1 MKLNELKNVEGAK
14 AKGMKVG
21 RGLGSGKGKNCGTG
35 NKGQKSRSGGLK
47 APGFEG
53 GQTPLYRRLPK
64 FGFTNGAHKEYA
76 IVNVSSL
83 NKFKEGTV
91 VTPTLLVEEG
101 LVKKEFDGVKILAN
115 WYCFP
120 NVKILG
126 NGELTVKLT
135 VKAAKFSKSAKAAI
149 EKVGGV
155 AEEI

>member
-1 MKLNELKNVEGAK
+1 MKLNELKNVEDAK
-14 AKGMKVG
+14 TKGTVVG

-101 LVKKEFDGVKILAN
+101 LVKKEFDGVKIL
-115 WYCFP
+115 
-120 NVKILG
+120 G

>member
-35 NKGQKSRSGGLK
+35 NKGQKCRSGGLK

-91 VTPTLLVEEG
+91 VTPTLLVESG
-101 LVKKEFDGVKILAN
+101 LVKKEFDG
-115 WYCFP
+115 
-120 NVKILG
+120 VKILG

-135 VKAAKFSKSAKAAI
+135 VKATKFSASAKAAI
-149 EKVGGV
+149 EKLGGV

>member
-1 MKLNELKNVEGAK
+1 MKLNELKNVPGAK
-14 AKGMKVG
+14 TEGFKKG
-21 RGLGSGKGKNCGTG
+21 RGLGSGNGKNCGTG
-35 NKGQKSRSGGLK
+35 NKGQKSRSGGGK

-76 IVNVSSL
+76 IVNVGSL

-91 VTPTLLVEEG
+91 VDPTILVESG
-101 LVKKEFDGVKILAN
+101 LVKKEFDG
-115 WYCFP
+115 
-120 NVKILG
+120 VKILG

-135 VKAAKFSKSAKAAI
+135 VKAAKFSKSAKEAI
-149 EKVGGV
+149 EKAGGV

>member
-1 MKLNELKNVEGAK
+1 MKLNELKNVPGAK
-14 AKGMKVG
+14 TESFKKG

-35 NKGQKSRSGGLK
+35 NKGQKSRSGGVK

-76 IVNVSSL
+76 IVNVSQL

-91 VTPTLLVEEG
+91 VTPTLLVECG
-101 LVKKEFDGVKILAN
+101 LVKKEFDGVK
-115 WYCFP
+115 
-120 NVKILG
+120 VLG

>member
-1 MKLNELKNVEGAK
+1 MKLNELKNVKGAK
-14 AKGMKVG
+14 TEGYRKG
-21 RGLGSGKGKNCGTG
+21 RGLGSGNGKNCGTG

-64 FGFTNGAHKEYA
+64 FGFTNNAHKEYA
-76 IVNVSSL
+76 IINVSSL

-91 VTPTLLVEEG
+91 VTAALLIEEG
-101 LVKKEFDGVKILAN
+101 LVKKEFDGVK
-115 WYCFP
+115 
-120 NVKILG
+120 VLG

-135 VKAAKFSKSAKAAI
+135 VKASKFSKSAKAAI
-149 EKVGGV
+149 EKVGGT

>member
-14 AKGMKVG
+14 TAPFKKG
-21 RGLGSGKGKNCGTG
+21 RGMGSGNGKNCGTG
-35 NKGQKSRSGGLK
+35 NKGQKSRSGGGK

-64 FGFTNGAHKEYA
+64 FGFNNGAHKEYA
-76 IVNVSSL
+76 IVNVGSL
-83 NKFKEGTV
+83 NKFKEGSV
-91 VTPTLLVEEG
+91 VNPTILVESG
-101 LVKKEFDGVKILAN
+101 LVKKELDG
-115 WYCFP
+115 
-120 NVKILG
+120 VKILG

-135 VKAAKFSKSAKAAI
+135 VKATKFSKSAREAI

>member
-64 FGFTNGAHKEYA
+64 FGFNNGSHKEYA
-76 IVNVSSL
+76 IINVSSL
-83 NKFKEGTV
+83 NRFKEGTV

-101 LVKKEFDGVKILAN
+101 LVKKEFDGVKIL
-115 WYCFP
+115 
-120 NVKILG
+120 G

-135 VKAAKFSKSAKAAI
+135 VKATKFSKSAKAAI

>member
-91 VTPTLLVEEG
+91 VTPTLLVESG
-101 LVKKEFDGVKILAN
+101 LVKKEFDG
-115 WYCFP
+115 
-120 NVKILG
+120 VKILG

-135 VKAAKFSKSAKAAI
+135 VKATKFSKSAKAAI

>member
-14 AKGMKVG
+14 TAPYKKG
-21 RGLGSGKGKNCGTG
+21 RGMGSGNGKNCGSG
-35 NKGQKSRSGGLK
+35 NKGQKSRTGGGK

-64 FGFTNGAHKEYA
+64 FGFNNGAHKEYA
-76 IVNVSSL
+76 IVNVSEL

-91 VTPTLLVEEG
+91 VNPTLLVESG
-101 LVKKEFDGVKILAN
+101 LVKKEFDGVK
-115 WYCFP
+115 
-120 NVKILG
+120 VLG

-135 VKAAKFSKSAKAAI
+135 VQANKFSKSAKAAI

>member
-14 AKGMKVG
+14 TAPFKKG
-21 RGLGSGKGKNCGTG
+21 RGMGSGNGKNCGTG
-35 NKGQKSRSGGLK
+35 NKGQKSRSGGGK

-64 FGFTNGAHKEYA
+64 FGFNNGAHKEYA
-76 IVNVSSL
+76 IVNVSNL

-91 VTPTLLVEEG
+91 VDPTILVESG
-101 LVKKEFDGVKILAN
+101 LVKKEFDG
-115 WYCFP
+115 
-120 NVKILG
+120 VKILG

-135 VKAAKFSKSAKAAI
+135 VKAAKFSKSAKEAI
-149 EKVGGV
+149 EKAGGV

>member
-1 MKLNELKNVEGAK
+1 MKLNELKNVKGAK
-14 AKGMKVG
+14 TESFRKG
-21 RGLGSGKGKNCGTG
+21 RGMGSGNGKNCGTG

-76 IVNVSSL
+76 IVNVGSL

-91 VTPTLLVEEG
+91 VTPAMMIDTG
-101 LVKKEFDGVKILAN
+101 LVKKEFDGVK
-115 WYCFP
+115 
-120 NVKILG
+120 VLG

-135 VKAAKFSKSAKAAI
+135 VKASKFSKSAKAAI

>member
-14 AKGMKVG
+14 TAPFKKG
-21 RGLGSGKGKNCGTG
+21 RGMGSGNGKNCGTG
-35 NKGQKSRSGGLK
+35 NKGQKSRSGGGK

-76 IVNVSSL
+76 IVNVGSL

-91 VTPTLLVEEG
+91 IDPTLLVEAG
-101 LVKKEFDGVKILAN
+101 LVKKEFDG
-115 WYCFP
+115 
-120 NVKILG
+120 VKILG

-135 VKAAKFSKSAKAAI
+135 VKAAKFSKSAKEAI
-149 EKVGGV
+149 EKAGGV

>member
-14 AKGMKVG
+14 TESFKKG

-76 IVNVSSL
+76 IVNVAAL
-83 NKFKEGTV
+83 NKFKEGTL

-101 LVKKEFDGVKILAN
+101 LVKKELDG
-115 WYCFP
+115 
-120 NVKILG
+120 VKILG

-135 VKAAKFSKSAKAAI
+135 VKAHKFSKSAKAAI
-149 EKVGGV
+149 EKLGGV

>member
-1 MKLNELKNVEGAK
+1 MKLNELKNVSGAK
-14 AKGMKVG
+14 TESFRKG
-21 RGLGSGKGKNCGTG
+21 RGMGSGNGKNCGTG

-76 IVNVSSL
+76 IVNVGSL

-91 VTPTLLVEEG
+91 VTPAMLVESG
-101 LVKKEFDGVKILAN
+101 LVKKEFDGI
-115 WYCFP
+115 
-120 NVKILG
+120 KILG

-135 VKAAKFSKSAKAAI
+135 VKASKFSKSAKAAI

>member
-14 AKGMKVG
+14 TKGTVVG

-64 FGFTNGAHKEYA
+64 FGFTNGSHKEYA

-91 VTPTLLVEEG
+91 VTPTLLVESG
-101 LVKKEFDGVKILAN
+101 LVKKEFDGVK
-115 WYCFP
+115 
-120 NVKILG
+120 VLG

-135 VKAAKFSKSAKAAI
+135 VKASKFSKSAKAAI
-149 EKVGGV
+149 EKLGGV

>member
-1 MKLNELKNVEGAK
+1 MKLNELKNAPGAK
-14 AKGMKVG
+14 KESFKKG

-64 FGFTNGAHKEYA
+64 FGFTNLAHKEYA
-76 IVNVSSL
+76 IVNVSAL

-101 LVKKEFDGVKILAN
+101 LVKKELDG
-115 WYCFP
+115 
-120 NVKILG
+120 VKILG

-135 VKAAKFSKSAKAAI
+135 VKATKFSASAKEAI
-149 EKVGGV
+149 EKLGGTC
-155 AEEI
+155 EEI

>member
-14 AKGMKVG
+14 TAPFKKG
-21 RGLGSGKGKNCGTG
+21 RGMGSGNGKNCGTG
-35 NKGQKSRSGGLK
+35 NKGQKSRSGGGK

-76 IVNVSSL
+76 IVNVGSL

-91 VTPTLLVEEG
+91 VDATLLVESG
-101 LVKKEFDGVKILAN
+101 LVKKEFDG
-115 WYCFP
+115 
-120 NVKILG
+120 VKILG

-135 VKAAKFSKSAKAAI
+135 VKATKFSASAKEAI
-149 EKVGGV
+149 EKLGGTC
-155 AEEI
+155 EEI

>member
-14 AKGMKVG
+14 AAPFRKG
-21 RGLGSGKGKNCGTG
+21 RGMGSGNGKNCGSG
-35 NKGQKSRSGGLK
+35 NKGQKSRTGGGK

-76 IVNVSSL
+76 IVNVGSL

-91 VTPTLLVEEG
+91 VDPTVLVESG
-101 LVKKEFDGVKILAN
+101 LVKKEFDG
-115 WYCFP
+115 
-120 NVKILG
+120 VKILG

-135 VKAAKFSKSAKAAI
+135 VKAAKFSKSAKEAI
-149 EKVGGV
+149 EKAGGV